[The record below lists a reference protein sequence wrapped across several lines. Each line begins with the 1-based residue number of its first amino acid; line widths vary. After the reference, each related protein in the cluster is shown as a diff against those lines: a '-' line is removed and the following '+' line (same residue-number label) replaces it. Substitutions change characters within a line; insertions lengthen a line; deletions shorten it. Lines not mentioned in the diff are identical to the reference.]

1 MLCSVHSLLSHL
13 EGAILLIG
21 GLVDK
26 NTYSTYRRAFQPAA
40 RKAIFCGPRSQM
52 LPCICWIFEIMKPEQ
67 PILWSFGSIDPLLFL
82 LWVTLILVK
91 ILQKIYKMPLILLH
105 AARLMIR
112 LTGVWPAVYLS
123 WKPWSSILFLRYTLP
138 LINNSQ
144 LFSPQKHYFLPNM

>member
-1 MLCSVHSLLSHL
+1 MKVKLDTVLKILLQIKMYFIKEGTMLCSVHSLLSHL
-13 EGAILLIG
+13 EGAMLLIG

-40 RKAIFCGPRSQM
+40 WKAIFCGPRSQM

-67 PILWSFGSIDPLLFL
+67 PILWSFGSINPLLFL

-112 LTGVWPAVYLS
+112 LIGGITCLD
-123 WKPWSSILFLRYTLP
+123 
-138 LINNSQ
+138 
-144 LFSPQKHYFLPNM
+144 